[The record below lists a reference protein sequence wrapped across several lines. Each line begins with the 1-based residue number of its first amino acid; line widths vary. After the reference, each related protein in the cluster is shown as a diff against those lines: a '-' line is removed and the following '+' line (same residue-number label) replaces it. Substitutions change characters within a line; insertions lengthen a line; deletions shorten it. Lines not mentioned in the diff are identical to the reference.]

1 MLFCLP
7 SIKLPQAENELL
19 RQSLVLRMA
28 LLPSYTTKQKFMAL
42 SMVMYASESH
52 EVLLFLKTSFHGNR
66 DSSPY

>member
-42 SMVMYASESH
+42 SMVMIHRSRF
-52 EVLLFLKTSFHGNR
+52 VVR
-66 DSSPY
+66 I